1 MTTLVSLWVV
11 LGVMTLALALYR
23 KFVSMR
29 EDNYVHVSEG
39 EQRYIP
45 KQVATFHK
53 LGVIDRWGVSLTI
66 VETLFGLALAVAY
79 VLQVITAAQ

>member
-1 MTTLVSLWVV
+1 MTTLVTMWIL
-11 LGVMTLALALYR
+11 LGVATLALALYR
-23 KFVSMR
+23 KFISMR

-45 KQVATFHK
+45 KQVAIFHR

-66 VETLFGLALAVAY
+66 VETVFGLALALAY
-79 VLQVITAAQ
+79 VLQFVTQHP

>member
-1 MTTLVSLWVV
+1 MTTLVSIWVV
-11 LGVMTLALALYR
+11 LGVATLALALYR
-23 KFVSMR
+23 KFISMR

-45 KQVATFHK
+45 KQVAVFHK

-66 VETLFGLALAVAY
+66 ITTVFGLALAIAY
-79 VLQVITAAQ
+79 VLQVITATQ